1 MNHKHKVAKY
11 STSTSSGNL
20 RYHLAAQHI
29 EEWVPACDE
38 RKIPVQGG
46 SKVDRLIYAF
56 QNKGMAMPE
65 PVDPRANVPEFSKA
79 AFVDALVDFIVADDQ
94 VC

>member
-1 MNHKHKVAKY
+1 MA
-11 STSTSSGNL
+11 
-20 RYHLAAQHI
+20 
-29 EEWVPACDE
+29 
-38 RKIPVQGG
+38 IP
-46 SKVDRLIYAF
+46 K
-56 QNKGMAMPE
+56 